1 MRAGA
6 TGSLPKILIVDDEP
20 GIRFGVR
27 DFLEAEGLEVEEADS
42 CAAAE
47 RAVRESHPDA
57 VVLDHML
64 PDGTALEL
72 LPRIREIDATVPVVV
87 LTGHA
92 TIDLA
97 VRAIKEG
104 ADQFLAKP
112 VELKAL
118 LVMLRRLLESQREK
132 RRQAAGRARQARE
145 AVDPFTGTSA
155 VIRRLAEDARKV
167 AASSS
172 PILIEGDTGSGKGV
186 LARWLHRNGPRADE
200 AFVDMNC
207 AGLSREFLET
217 ELFGHERGAYTGA
230 VTSKQGLLEVAHRGV
245 VFLDEIG
252 DLDPQVQPKLLK
264 VLEEKRFRRLGDVRD
279 RQVDVQLVAASHQ
292 NLPQLVQEKKFRS
305 DLYYRISTIPLRV
318 PALRERA
325 EDIPVLARQLLG
337 ALASDLGRRGL
348 RLSEAAERALTAYAW
363 PGNVR
368 ELRNVLERAAL
379 LCGRDAL
386 EASDLRFESAGLLQP
401 KGESPA
407 AAESEGSHL
416 TLEGLERIH
425 IERVLRELGGRVTEA
440 SQRLGIPRSTL
451 YQKLKRYGIARPSP
465 FLKRCLESGGLVP
478 DPERGPQRRSAAGPS
493 GPQPLVVHGRLALP
507 VTARRLARLVLAHCL
522 VSDHRGRL
530 LIVDDESAIRFAL
543 VEYFRGSGWTVDSA
557 AEKEEAE
564 ALLACTAYSVVIA
577 DLRLTGTHGVEGL
590 DIVQWS
596 RHLRPETRVV
606 LLTGNATP
614 EIEAEAR
621 RRGADAFLQKPLPL
635 PQLEAIV
642 DSLVARAA

>member
-1 MRAGA
+1 MRQCAREGA
-6 TGSLPKILIVDDEP
+6 LPKILIVDDEP

-27 DFLEAEGLEVEEADS
+27 DFLEHEGLDVEEADS

-47 RAVRESHPDA
+47 KAVREFHPDA
-57 VVLDHML
+57 MVLDHML
-64 PDGTALEL
+64 PDGTALEV
-72 LPRIREIDATVPVVV
+72 LPRIREIDATLPVVV

-97 VRAIKEG
+97 VRAVKEG

-112 VELKAL
+112 VELPAL
-118 LVMLRRLLESQREK
+118 LVMLQRLLESQREK

-155 VIRRLAEDARKV
+155 AIRRLADDARKV

-172 PILIEGDTGSGKGV
+172 PILIEGDTGSGKGI
-186 LARWLHRNGPRADE
+186 LARWFHRNGPRADE

-217 ELFGHERGAYTGA
+217 ELFGHEKGAYTGA
-230 VTSKQGLLEVAHRGV
+230 VNSKQGLLEVAHRGV

-305 DLYYRISTIPLRV
+305 DLYFRISAIPLRV

-325 EDIPVLARQLLG
+325 EDIPVLARQLLE

-348 RLSEAAERALTAYAW
+348 QLSAGAERALTSYSW

-379 LCGRDAL
+379 LSGRDVL
-386 EASDLRFESAGLLQP
+386 EASDLRFESAGVLRP
-401 KGESPA
+401 RDEPPA
-407 AAESEGSHL
+407 VAEPETAHL
-416 TLEGLERIH
+416 TLEELERTH
-425 IERVLRELGGRVTEA
+425 IERVLRELAGRVTEA

-451 YQKLKRYGIARPSP
+451 YQKIKRYGIVLP
-465 FLKRCLESGGLVP
+465 
-478 DPERGPQRRSAAGPS
+478 RSS
-493 GPQPLVVHGRLALP
+493 
-507 VTARRLARLVLAHCL
+507 
-522 VSDHRGRL
+522 
-530 LIVDDESAIRFAL
+530 
-543 VEYFRGSGWTVDSA
+543 
-557 AEKEEAE
+557 
-564 ALLACTAYSVVIA
+564 
-577 DLRLTGTHGVEGL
+577 
-590 DIVQWS
+590 
-596 RHLRPETRVV
+596 
-606 LLTGNATP
+606 
-614 EIEAEAR
+614 
-621 RRGADAFLQKPLPL
+621 
-635 PQLEAIV
+635 
-642 DSLVARAA
+642 

>member
-1 MRAGA
+1 M
-6 TGSLPKILIVDDEP
+6 PKILIVDDEQDL
-20 GIRFGVR
+20 
-27 DFLEAEGLEVEEADS
+27 DFLEREGLDVEEADS

-47 RAVRESHPDA
+47 KAVREFHPDA
-57 VVLDHML
+57 MVLDHML

-72 LPRIREIDATVPVVV
+72 LPRIREIDTTLPVVV

-97 VRAIKEG
+97 VRAVKEG

-112 VELKAL
+112 VELPAL

-155 VIRRLAEDARKV
+155 AIRRLAEDARKV

-217 ELFGHERGAYTGA
+217 ELFGHEKGAYTGA
-230 VTSKQGLLEVAHRGV
+230 VSSKQGLLEVAHRGV

-305 DLYYRISTIPLRV
+305 DLYFRISTIPLRV

-325 EDIPVLARQLLG
+325 EDIPVLARQLLAG
-337 ALASDLGRRGL
+337 LANDLGRRGL
-348 RLSEAAERALTAYAW
+348 RLSAEAERALTSYAW
-363 PGNVR
+363 PGNIR

-379 LCGRDAL
+379 LCGRNTL
-386 EASDLRFESAGLLQP
+386 EASDLRFESASVLQP
-401 KGESPA
+401 RGESPT
-407 AAESEGSHL
+407 AAEAEGSHV
-416 TLEGLERIH
+416 TLEELERIH

-451 YQKLKRYGIARPSP
+451 YQKIKRYGIALP
-465 FLKRCLESGGLVP
+465 
-478 DPERGPQRRSAAGPS
+478 RSS
-493 GPQPLVVHGRLALP
+493 
-507 VTARRLARLVLAHCL
+507 
-522 VSDHRGRL
+522 
-530 LIVDDESAIRFAL
+530 
-543 VEYFRGSGWTVDSA
+543 
-557 AEKEEAE
+557 
-564 ALLACTAYSVVIA
+564 
-577 DLRLTGTHGVEGL
+577 
-590 DIVQWS
+590 
-596 RHLRPETRVV
+596 
-606 LLTGNATP
+606 
-614 EIEAEAR
+614 
-621 RRGADAFLQKPLPL
+621 
-635 PQLEAIV
+635 
-642 DSLVARAA
+642 

>member
-1 MRAGA
+1 M
-6 TGSLPKILIVDDEP
+6 PKILIVDDEP

-27 DFLEAEGLEVEEADS
+27 DFLEREGLDVEEADS
-42 CAAAE
+42 CTAAE
-47 RAVRESHPDA
+47 KAVREFHPDA
-57 VVLDHML
+57 MVLDHML

-72 LPRIREIDATVPVVV
+72 LPKIREIDSTLPVVV

-97 VRAIKEG
+97 VRAVKEG

-112 VELKAL
+112 VELPAL

-155 VIRRLAEDARKV
+155 AIRRLAEDARKV

-186 LARWLHRNGPRADE
+186 LARWLHRNGARADE

-217 ELFGHERGAYTGA
+217 ELCGHEKGAYTGA

-292 NLPQLVQEKKFRS
+292 SLPQLVQEKKFRS
-305 DLYYRISTIPLRV
+305 DLYFRISTIPLRV
-318 PALRERA
+318 PSLRERA

-337 ALASDLGRRGL
+337 GLASDLGRRGL
-348 RLSEAAERALTAYAW
+348 RLSVDAERALTSYSW

-379 LCGRDAL
+379 LCGRDVL
-386 EASDLRFESAGLLQP
+386 EASDLRFESAGALQP
-401 KGESPA
+401 RVEASA
-407 AAESEGSHL
+407 AAEAETAHL
-416 TLEGLERIH
+416 TLEELERVH

-451 YQKLKRYGIARPSP
+451 YQKIKRYGIALP
-465 FLKRCLESGGLVP
+465 
-478 DPERGPQRRSAAGPS
+478 RSS
-493 GPQPLVVHGRLALP
+493 
-507 VTARRLARLVLAHCL
+507 
-522 VSDHRGRL
+522 
-530 LIVDDESAIRFAL
+530 
-543 VEYFRGSGWTVDSA
+543 
-557 AEKEEAE
+557 
-564 ALLACTAYSVVIA
+564 
-577 DLRLTGTHGVEGL
+577 
-590 DIVQWS
+590 
-596 RHLRPETRVV
+596 
-606 LLTGNATP
+606 
-614 EIEAEAR
+614 
-621 RRGADAFLQKPLPL
+621 
-635 PQLEAIV
+635 
-642 DSLVARAA
+642 